1 MARSARRWMVAWAVA
16 AAATQAGAQGAG
28 ASLQEL
34 EREFWRCDH
43 AAARSLLDAGTA
55 AWCSVAYE
63 ALNKRR
69 FGGDFAAMLAW
80 WRANKDA
87 EHLAL
92 SAEAERKASLTP

>member
-1 MARSARRWMVAWAVA
+1 MVALAVA

-28 ASLQEL
+28 TSLREL

-43 AAARSLLDAGTA
+43 EAVRRLLDAGTA
-55 AWCSVAYE
+55 AQCSIAYE
-63 ALNKRR
+63 ALKKHR

-92 SAEAERKASLTP
+92 SAEAERTASLTP